1 MAGLVAG
8 AGLVGLA
15 AVLPRLTGTDV
26 QVGTFPPLLAD
37 WRPRVGVGSLPALA
51 LAVLAGSGAV
61 GRAAERLPWRRLL
74 AAGWLLGLAWML
86 SLALVDGPRGI
97 SRVLDQGTE
106 YLQTARLVTDIP
118 ETLRHFVER
127 IPFDRPDHW
136 AEHVAGHPPGAL
148 LSFVA
153 LDRVGLG
160 SGLAAGL
167 VVVAVAATTPLGVAV
182 AARALG
188 AERQVRVA
196 APFLVLGPAAIWQ
209 AVSADAMFAAVAA
222 WGLAA
227 LALSAAHA
235 PQGSAPQGSAPQ
247 GSASRGSA
255 SPGSASQGSASRAA
269 PQGPAAHASR
279 GPHAVPAAV
288 WSIMAGLLL
297 GWCVM
302 LSYGLLLLVFV
313 TVAVLF
319 AAGSLRP
326 LPLTAAAAAV
336 PTLVFAVLGYRWWEA
351 FPVLR
356 ERYWSGIAADRPTS
370 YWLWANLA
378 VLALSAGPLLYAAVA
393 HAAPQLTRATRHP
406 AYEPLATLVLA
417 SVVTVLAADLSL
429 MSKSEVE
436 RIWLPFVPWLLLAT
450 AYLPQR
456 SRRPALVVQVVT
468 ALAIQHLLWS
478 PW

>member
-1 MAGLVAG
+1 
-8 AGLVGLA
+8 
-15 AVLPRLTGTDV
+15 
-26 QVGTFPPLLAD
+26 
-37 WRPRVGVGSLPALA
+37 
-51 LAVLAGSGAV
+51 
-61 GRAAERLPWRRLL
+61 
-74 AAGWLLGLAWML
+74 
-86 SLALVDGPRGI
+86 
-97 SRVLDQGTE
+97 
-106 YLQTARLVTDIP
+106 
-118 ETLRHFVER
+118 
-127 IPFDRPDHW
+127 
-136 AEHVAGHPPGAL
+136 
-148 LSFVA
+148 
-153 LDRVGLG
+153 
-160 SGLAAGL
+160 
-167 VVVAVAATTPLGVAV
+167 
-182 AARALG
+182 
-188 AERQVRVA
+188 
-196 APFLVLGPAAIWQ
+196 
-209 AVSADAMFAAVAA
+209 
-222 WGLAA
+222 
-227 LALSAAHA
+227 
-235 PQGSAPQGSAPQ
+235 
-247 GSASRGSA
+247 
-255 SPGSASQGSASRAA
+255 
-269 PQGPAAHASR
+269 
-279 GPHAVPAAV
+279 
-288 WSIMAGLLL
+288 MAGLLL